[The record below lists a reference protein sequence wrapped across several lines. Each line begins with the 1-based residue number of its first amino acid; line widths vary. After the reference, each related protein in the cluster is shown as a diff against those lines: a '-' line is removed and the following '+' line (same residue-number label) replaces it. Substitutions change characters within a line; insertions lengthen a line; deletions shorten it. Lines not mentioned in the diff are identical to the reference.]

1 MKKRVFSML
10 LLLVIMVSA
19 ILPNQVYAAS
29 KLKLSKAK
37 ATMEVDSK
45 LTLKLGDIKAADIKW
60 TSSDKKIASVSKAVI
75 TAKAEGTA
83 TITATYEKKKYTCKV
98 TVVDSNKEEE
108 KATPTPK
115 PNKNEPTM
123 GQKNALKKAKTYL
136 EAMSFSKDGLIKQLE
151 FEKYSHDDA
160 VYAVDNC
167 GADWKEQAVK
177 KAKTYL
183 EIMAFSKEGLIKQ
196 LEFEGFTNEQA
207 VYAAEKNG
215 Y

>member
-1 MKKRVFSML
+1 ML
-10 LLLVIMVSA
+10 LLLIIMVSS

-45 LTLKLGDIKAADIKW
+45 LTLKLGDIKAADITW
-60 TSSDKKIASVSKAVI
+60 TSSDKKIATVSKAVI

-98 TVVDSNKEEE
+98 TVVDSNKEE

-136 EAMSFSKDGLIKQLE
+136 EAMPFSKDGLIKQLE